1 MRIVSA
7 QEMRQID
14 RITIEERGIPGL
26 TLMEQAGQAVANLI
40 LSRVFP
46 RKAAIITG
54 KGNNAG
60 DGFVAARL
68 LHKAGVQ
75 VFLITL
81 VNEDSLS
88 GDALINFRALPS
100 GINRIHCENQ
110 GQINPW
116 LAKVDCIVDAIL
128 GTGVTGT
135 ARGLYAE
142 VIKAINHS
150 SACVV
155 SVDIPSGL
163 PADALYFDGV
173 CVKADYTV
181 TMGLPKLG
189 MAQYPAAGY
198 CGEVIVA
205 SLGFPEDLLSAP
217 TSSRCNL
224 ITAESAGVFL
234 PERPPDAHKGTFGS
248 VMIVAGSPGMT
259 GAASMTAQAAARSGA
274 GMVFVAIPQSLN
286 PILEAKLTEPLTIP
300 IPTQKDGIPDMNM
313 FEEIVKRTE
322 EIDCIAL
329 GPGMGKSPQ
338 TQELIRA
345 LFDNVRRPLVLDADG
360 LNAFEDLCE
369 LFKDRDAPTI
379 LTPHPGELARLLKM
393 DVSALQKD
401 RIETTRRFAMEY
413 QVIVVLKGAA
423 TVISD
428 PKGEIFINSS
438 GNTAL
443 SKGGSGDVL
452 TGLIAGL
459 IAQEVEPIKA
469 AVLGVF
475 MHGLAAEYVSKEK
488 TQRAALPSD
497 LIDAFPLVF
506 KKLSPDF

>member
-7 QEMRQID
+7 EEMRQID
-14 RITIEERGIPGL
+14 RITVEERGIPGL
-26 TLMEQAGQAVANLI
+26 TLMERAGQAVANFI
-40 LSRVFP
+40 ISRVFP
-46 RKAAIITG
+46 RKAVVVTG

-68 LHKAGVQ
+68 LHKAGIQ
-75 VFLITL
+75 VFLVTL
-81 VNEDSLS
+81 VDENSLS
-88 GDALINFRALPS
+88 GDALTNFRALPS
-100 GINRIHCENQ
+100 GINRMLCEKEA
-110 GQINPW
+110 QINPW
-116 LAKVDCIVDAIL
+116 LSKADCIVDAIL
-128 GTGVTGT
+128 GTGVSGDM
-135 ARGLYAE
+135 RGLYAE
-142 VIKAINHS
+142 IIKAINHS

-163 PADALYFDGV
+163 PADAGYYDGL
-173 CVKADYTV
+173 CVHADYTV
-181 TMGLPKLG
+181 NMGLPKLG

-224 ITAESAGVFL
+224 ITAESVKAFL
-234 PERPPDAHKGTFGS
+234 PIRPPDGHKGTFGS
-248 VMIVAGSPGMT
+248 VLVVAGSPGMT
-259 GAASMTAQAAARSGA
+259 GAASMTAMAAARSGA
-274 GMVFVAIPQSLN
+274 GMVFVAIPQGLN
-286 PILEAKLTEPLTIP
+286 PILEVKLTEPLTIP
-300 IPTQKDGIPDMNM
+300 IPTKTDGIPDMNM
-313 FEEIVKRTE
+313 YDEIMRRTE
-322 EIDCIAL
+322 EIDCMAL

-338 TQELIRA
+338 TRELIRA

-379 LTPHPGELARLLKM
+379 LTPHPGELSRLLKM
-393 DVSALQKD
+393 DVSALQRD
-401 RIETTRRFAMEY
+401 RIETVRRFAMEY
-413 QVIVVLKGAA
+413 HVIVVLKGAA

-428 PKGEIFINSS
+428 PEGEIFVNSS

-452 TGLIAGL
+452 TGLIAGF

-469 AVLGVF
+469 AILGVF
-475 MHGLAAEYVSKEK
+475 MHGLAGEHVSKEK
-488 TQRAALPSD
+488 TERAALPSD
-497 LIDAFPLVF
+497 LIDAFPFVF
-506 KKLSPDF
+506 KELSSNL